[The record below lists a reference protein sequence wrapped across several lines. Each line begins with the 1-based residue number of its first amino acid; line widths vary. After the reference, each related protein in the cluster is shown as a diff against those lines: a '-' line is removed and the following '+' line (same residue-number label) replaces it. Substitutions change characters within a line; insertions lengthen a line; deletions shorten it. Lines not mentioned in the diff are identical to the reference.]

1 MEMHSLGGDPA
12 VLRADFEREGY
23 AVVREVIPP
32 AVLDQVT
39 SDVSMIVGAQLSRL
53 GLPIAGS
60 SQLFA
65 DLVALH
71 DASIPVYLQ
80 TVRLCAKLTSV
91 FSMYLAPGIAEIAR
105 TLGVSMP
112 IWQTAPVVH
121 LMAEKLRIP
130 GGYYGVDV
138 HQDWP
143 ALQSSLDAVT
153 IWIPLFDV
161 DEHTFPL
168 EVAPRSHIG
177 GLLGGSPAEHVY
189 AIDPSALE
197 GMKFLPLGVPRGGV
211 ALMSGFTVHRS
222 GLKGGDSL
230 RFAFSHRYENA
241 AETTFINRVYPT
253 AQGRTIR
260 RDLIEPGFPEKDEIR
275 RIYGVNT

>member
-1 MEMHSLGGDPA
+1 MGVHTLGGDLA
-12 VLRADFEREGY
+12 ILRADFEREGF
-23 AVVREVIPP
+23 AVIRGVIPP

-39 SDVSMIVGAQLSRL
+39 SDVSNIVTAQLSRL
-53 GLPIAGS
+53 GLPIAGAS
-60 SQLFA
+60 RLFA
-65 DLVALH
+65 DLVTLH

-80 TVRLCAKLTSV
+80 TVRLSAKLTSV
-91 FSMYLAPGIAEIAR
+91 FSMYLAPGIAEITRA
-105 TLGVSMP
+105 LGVSMP
-112 IWQTAPVVH
+112 VWQTAPVVH

-143 ALQSSLDAVT
+143 ALQSSLDAITV
-153 IWIPLFDV
+153 WIPLFDV
-161 DEHTFPL
+161 SENSFPL

-177 GLLGGSPAEHVY
+177 GLLGGSPSEHVY
-189 AIDPSALE
+189 AIDPTELE
-197 GMKFLPLGVPRGGV
+197 GMKFVPLEVPRGGI

-222 GLKGGDSL
+222 GLKGEDNL

-260 RDLIEPGFPEKDEIR
+260 RDLIDPGFPEKDEIR
-275 RIYGVNT
+275 RIYRAST